1 MLIGLYGGGRN
12 ILPWPGAEI
21 LESKVVGLVMPGD
34 EIVRRFDL
42 GGNARAV
49 VGTSCF
55 HKLCAAAA
63 KPSAKVADECGTQFV
78 LDY

>member
-1 MLIGLYGGGRN
+1 
-12 ILPWPGAEI
+12 
-21 LESKVVGLVMPGD
+21 MPGD

-55 HKLCAAAA
+55 HKLCAEAA
-63 KPSAKVADECGTQFV
+63 KLSAKVADECGTQFV